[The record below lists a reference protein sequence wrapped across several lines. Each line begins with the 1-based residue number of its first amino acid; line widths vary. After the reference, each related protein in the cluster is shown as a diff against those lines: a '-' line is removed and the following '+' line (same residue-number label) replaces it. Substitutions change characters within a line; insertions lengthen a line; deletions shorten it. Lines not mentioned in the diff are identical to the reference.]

1 MSTQAVEI
9 QVLGRFLKVNCP
21 VGQEDAL
28 REAAADF
35 DQRLKDLSERTN
47 VTNTEQLLMFAGLN
61 VCNEMHTER
70 REHNGSASN
79 LSNRINLLA
88 ETLDKALQ
96 NQPKR

>member
-9 QVLGRFLKVNCP
+9 EVLGRKLKVNCP
-21 VGQEDAL
+21 AGQEDAL

-35 DQRLKDLSERTN
+35 DQRLKDMSERTK

-61 VCNEMHTER
+61 VCNEMHSER
-70 REHNGSASN
+70 KEHKGNASN
-79 LSNRINLLA
+79 FSNRINLLT